1 MPRSVGVVV
10 ENNFTGGL
18 VTEATALNFPEN
30 AVTDIDNCVI
40 TKTGA
45 VVRRGS
51 LVSESG
57 GKTNASAL
65 YSGDNAISTFSW
77 RIAGGN
83 GDLVLLVV
91 QNGNVLSFYTTGPYA
106 ISQHKFLQE
115 IDLNAFQAST
125 VSTASFECQYAVGN
139 GYLFV
144 TNPNMQPVYIS
155 YDVGSST
162 FSASPIYMNVR
173 DFTLLNDGLGVADRP
188 ADLGSVHH
196 YALAN
201 NGWDDAKINK
211 FKTDVGAYP
220 SRADV
225 FWILKDA
232 YGNFAPGVI
241 VYQKSVN
248 DKVIDVPGEL
258 RANTVFRGNTPAPN
272 GHFFCPPF
280 TVDRSNLSGIPGL
293 PSNITSARP
302 STVAFHSGRVFYS
315 GVKSPGFT
323 DKIYFS
329 QTIETPAQFGQCM
342 QVNDPT
348 SENLFNLL
356 ATDGGVISIPEAGD
370 IVKMFPM
377 AAALIVFATNGI
389 WAITGSTGIGFS
401 ATDYT
406 VSKVSSINVK
416 TATSF
421 VDYEGNPVF
430 WNEEGIFIGAT
441 SQTGGVEIQSITEKT
456 IKQFYQSIPLASRA
470 SAKGAYN
477 PLSKTI
483 EWLYRSV
490 PPINI
495 AQNYDYDKTLIYSTQ
510 YQGFYKWSFQ
520 KAPNTLLNSIFVA
533 YGVDKVGSPTSYKT
547 KYLMMLSPS
556 GVSIGEIDENSYQDF
571 GINSYSSYF
580 TTGYKLRG
588 QAVKQGQTNYLYV
601 YFTKQYGSKISV
613 QALWDYATSG
623 NTGRWSSHQVV
634 ESGRGDYSYDFRRL
648 KIRGQGKAVQ
658 YKFSSVG
665 DAPFSIPGWGA
676 VDSTNAAT

>member
-40 TKTGA
+40 TKTGT
-45 VVRRGS
+45 VTRRNG
-51 LVSESG
+51 L
-57 GKTNASAL
+57 AL
-65 YSGDNAISTFSW
+65 EPGNVFHSDPTGNVATSTYLW

-83 GDLVLLVV
+83 GDYVIFVT
-91 QNGNVLSFYTTGPYA
+91 QIGNVLYFYR
-106 ISQHKFLQE
+106 
-115 IDLNAFQAST
+115 NN
-125 VSTASFECQYAVGN
+125 STATTAGRYDQAVSLVPFQVSGDIGQQECQFAIGN

-144 TNPNMQPVYIS
+144 TNPSMDPVFIEFFPATN
-155 YDVGSST
+155 T
-162 FSASPIYMNVR
+162 FITTRIDLAVR
-173 DFTLLNDGLGVADRP
+173 DFEELEDGSAVDERPTVLND
-188 ADLGSVHH
+188 SHH
-196 YALAN
+196 YNLHN
-201 NGWDDAKINK
+201 SGWSDAHIQK
-211 FKTDVGAYP
+211 FNTDVGAYP

-232 YGNFAPGVI
+232 YGNFAPGTI

-258 RANTVFRGNTPAPN
+258 RANTVFRGNTPSPN
-272 GHFFCPPF
+272 GHFYTSPF
-280 TVDRSNLSGIPGL
+280 FVARNLQNNSELPGV
-293 PSNITSARP
+293 PVISTQARP
-302 STVAFHSGRVFYS
+302 ANVAFHSGRVFYS
-315 GVKSPGFT
+315 GVSAPGFT

-329 QTIETPAQFGQCM
+329 QTIENSAQFGKCL

-370 IVKMFPM
+370 IIKMFPM
-377 AAALIVFATNGI
+377 AAALVIFATNGI
-389 WAITGSTGIGFS
+389 WAITGSTGIGFA

-416 TATSF
+416 SATSF

-430 WNEEGIFIGAT
+430 WNEEGIFMGSPGQVGQVQVT
-441 SQTGGVEIQSITEKT
+441 SMTEKN
-456 IKQFYQSIPLASRA
+456 IKSFYQSIPLESRKY
-470 SAKGAYN
+470 AKGTFN
-477 PLSKTI
+477 PLDKTI
-483 EWLYRSV
+483 EWLYRST
-490 PPINI
+490 PPSTVRDRFS
-495 AQNYDYDKTLIYSTQ
+495 YDRALIFSTQ
-510 YQGFYKWSFQ
+510 YQGFYKWSFN
-520 KAPNTLLNSIFVA
+520 PVTNVYVTSIISMYGLLN
-533 YGVDKVGSPTSYKT
+533 GNPTTYRN
-547 KYLMMLSPS
+547 KYLVQTDA
-556 GVSIGEIDENSYQDF
+556 GVGLAEITEGSYRDF
-571 GINSYSSYF
+571 GVNSYSSFF

-601 YFTKQYGSKISV
+601 YFSKEYGSSLSV
-613 QALWDYATSG
+613 QALWDYSTSG
-623 NTGRWSSHQVV
+623 NTGRWSSKQVV

-658 YKFSSVG
+658 YRFASIG
-665 DAPFSIPGWGA
+665 DAPFNIPGWGA